1 MNAAIGFLETTG
13 YTPAMIALDV
23 MCKTAHVEALPS
35 EVNDFLGFVV
45 KVSGEID
52 AVQSAIEA
60 GKQIATELG
69 GEPVVKIL
77 ANPENQIRPVIN
89 GPEEYNGLLEQNVVH
104 HPVEDEVIQEDEE
117 MTNDNSYALGFI
129 ETQGFTAIFNAID
142 QACKAA
148 NVEVVGKEKL
158 GGGYVTVI
166 IKGDVAAVKAAVE
179 AGEAE
184 VEQLG
189 TLIAAYVIPRP
200 STSVLSLLP

>member
-1 MNAAIGFLETTG
+1 MNVAIGFLETTG

-23 MCKTAHVEALPS
+23 MCKTAHVEALQS

-45 KVSGEID
+45 KVSGKID

-69 GEPVVKIL
+69 GDPVVKIL

-104 HPVEDEVIQEDEE
+104 HPVEDEVNQEEEE

>member
-69 GEPVVKIL
+69 GDPVVKIL

-104 HPVEDEVIQEDEE
+104 HPVEDEVNQEDEE

>member
-104 HPVEDEVIQEDEE
+104 HPVEDEVNQEDEE

>member
-1 MNAAIGFLETTG
+1 MNVAIGFLETTG

-69 GEPVVKIL
+69 GDPVVKIL

-104 HPVEDEVIQEDEE
+104 HPVEDEVNQEDEE

-200 STSVLSLLP
+200 STSVLALLP

>member
-23 MCKTAHVEALPS
+23 MCKTANVQSLQS

-45 KVSGEID
+45 KVTGELD
-52 AVQSAIEA
+52 AVKSAIEA
-60 GKQIATELG
+60 GCQIAEDLAG
-69 GEPVVKIL
+69 QPVTRIL
-77 ANPENQIRPVIN
+77 SNPEPQIQPVIN
-89 GPEEYNGLLEQNVVH
+89 GPEEYNGLLEQNVVQ
-104 HPVEDEVIQEDEE
+104 HPVEDGTMQKE
-117 MTNDNSYALGFI
+117 MEMNKDNSYALGFI
-129 ETQGFTAIFNAID
+129 ETQGFTAVFNAID

-158 GGGYVTVI
+158 GGGYVTVV

-184 VEQLG
+184 VAKLG
-189 TLIAAYVIPRP
+189 NLIAAYVIPRP
-200 STSVLSLLP
+200 SASVLSLLP

>member
-45 KVSGEID
+45 KVSGKID

-69 GEPVVKIL
+69 GDPVVKIL

-104 HPVEDEVIQEDEE
+104 HPVEDEVNQEDEE

>member
-1 MNAAIGFLETTG
+1 MNVAIGFLETTG

-45 KVSGEID
+45 KVSGKID

-69 GEPVVKIL
+69 GDPVVKIL

-104 HPVEDEVIQEDEE
+104 HPVEDEVNQEDEE

>member
-1 MNAAIGFLETTG
+1 MNVAIGFLETTG

-23 MCKTAHVEALPS
+23 MCKTAHVEALQS

-45 KVSGEID
+45 KVSGKID

-69 GEPVVKIL
+69 GDPVVKIL

-104 HPVEDEVIQEDEE
+104 HPVEDEVNQEDEE

>member
-23 MCKTAHVEALPS
+23 MCKTAHVEALQS

-45 KVSGEID
+45 KVSGKID

-69 GEPVVKIL
+69 GDPVVKIL

-104 HPVEDEVIQEDEE
+104 HPVEDEVNQEDEE

>member
-1 MNAAIGFLETTG
+1 MNVAIGFLETTG

-23 MCKTAHVEALPS
+23 MCKTAHVEALTS

-45 KVSGEID
+45 KVSGKID

-69 GEPVVKIL
+69 GDPVVKIL

-104 HPVEDEVIQEDEE
+104 HPVEDEVNQEDEE

>member
-1 MNAAIGFLETTG
+1 MNVAIGFLETTG

-69 GEPVVKIL
+69 GDPVVKIL

-104 HPVEDEVIQEDEE
+104 HPVEDEVNQEDEE

>member
-60 GKQIATELG
+60 GKQIATDLG
-69 GEPVVKIL
+69 GDPVVKIL

-104 HPVEDEVIQEDEE
+104 HPVEDEVNQEDEE

-189 TLIAAYVIPRP
+189 TLIAAYVIPGP

>member
-23 MCKTAHVEALPS
+23 MCKTAHVEALQS
-35 EVNDFLGFVV
+35 EVNDFLGFMV
-45 KVSGEID
+45 KISGEID

-69 GEPVVKIL
+69 GKPVVKIL
-77 ANPENQIRPVIN
+77 ANPEHQIQPVIN

-104 HPVEDEVIQEDEE
+104 HPVTDEINQEEE
-117 MTNDNSYALGFI
+117 
-129 ETQGFTAIFNAID
+129 EIFNAID

-166 IKGDVAAVKAAVE
+166 IKGDVAAVKAAVD

-184 VEQLG
+184 VSKLG
-189 TLIAAYVIPRP
+189 NLIAAYVIARP

>member
-77 ANPENQIRPVIN
+77 ANPENQIQPVIN

-104 HPVEDEVIQEDEE
+104 HPVEDEVNQEDEE